1 MGGAEHNL
9 IIMKSERGA
18 AAGGWMAVGLR
29 GLQLE
34 HQEPR
39 DSKIILQN
47 RWEDSVFAFLCSY
60 HVGVYNT
67 VNTNQKNQK
76 TKRTVYA

>member
-18 AAGGWMAVGLR
+18 AAVGWMAVGLR
-29 GLQLE
+29 ELQLE
-34 HQEPR
+34 HQELR

-47 RWEDSVFAFLCSY
+47 R
-60 HVGVYNT
+60 
-67 VNTNQKNQK
+67 
-76 TKRTVYA
+76 